1 MLKKILQAKP
11 YIIAEIG
18 ANHNGDI
25 DKAFYLIKSAKK
37 AGCDAVKF
45 QSWDENLNC
54 SSYYRKNEK
63 DLKEYLKYK
72 LSFNQLKRLRKF

>member
-1 MLKKILQAKP
+1 MLKKILNAKP

-18 ANHNGDI
+18 ANHNGSLE
-25 DKAFYLIKSAKK
+25 KAFFLIRSAKK

-54 SSYYRKNEK
+54 SSYYKKNK
-63 DLKEYLKYK
+63 KIYRNIL
-72 LSFNQLKRLRKF
+72 NIN